1 MKLKDIRFNLRFS
14 KGKGKDG
21 EEQFDIIRSLQDLK
35 EHLNLDDLYLY
46 FVSGQLARWLT
57 CIGEQT
63 RSDAIAKIDR
73 KSPVKKQLNGLF
85 DALGVELAKN
95 DLESM
100 VESYTY
106 FKELQ
111 DRKREMV
118 AILKDVRAVIE
129 QDYVQYNQCL
139 KDIIEAKDDFATVKS
154 RVHAM
159 LKNYP
164 QQFKLDW
171 MRFYD
176 VMMEK
181 CDLAIFAVLMDDDY
195 RKYYLGAWKDVN
207 SRYYGELDAPDDGN
221 DANGQRTTPVSQ
233 FMSRVNNLLS
243 VSYGRTTVNG
253 EYRYQLCL
261 KMDDRWLVDADN
273 WKAKGIIKEVDYGKS
288 GGEWED
294 ALPKDVRIM
303 ILHCGNNIT
312 IRPAGDKAH
321 QFKGRQ
327 CHRFTR
333 FDGLDFRTSVDTPR
347 STDDILLYMEVK

>member
-63 RSDAIAKIDR
+63 RGDAIAKIDR

-85 DALGVELAKN
+85 DALGVELSKK

-100 VESYTY
+100 GESYTY

-118 AILKDVRAVIE
+118 AILKDVQSVIE

-176 VMMEK
+176 VMMEN
-181 CDLAIFAVLMDDDY
+181 CRLAIFAVLMEPEY
-195 RKYYLGAWKDVN
+195 RKYYLGAAN
-207 SRYYGELDAPDDGN
+207 EMNARYYGELEPPADDNGN
-221 DANGQRTTPVSQ
+221 SQRTTPVSQ
-233 FMSRVNNLLS
+233 FMSRVDNLLS
-243 VSYGRTTVNG
+243 VSYGRTYVNG
-253 EYRYQLCL
+253 NYRYQLCL
-261 KMDDRWLVDADN
+261 KVDDRWLVDVDS
-273 WKAKGIIKEVDYGKS
+273 WKEGGIIKEVDYGKS

-294 ALPKDVRIM
+294 AVDKGTRVM
-303 ILHCGNNIT
+303 ILHCGENIT
-312 IRPAGDKAH
+312 IRPSGDKEH
-321 QFKGRQ
+321 QSKGRQ
-327 CHRFTR
+327 CGRFPI
-333 FDGLDFRTSVDTPR
+333 FNGLDFRTSVDTPR
-347 STDDILLYMEVK
+347 STDDIFLYMEVK